1 MWYERDNRLIRE
13 FRFKDFQ
20 EAFTFMTRVAFVAEA
35 LQHHPSWHNA
45 YNYVRIEL
53 NTHDAGHVVTDK
65 DRSLAAAIDELLK

>member
-1 MWYERDNRLIRE
+1 MWYERENRLIRE

-35 LQHHPSWHNA
+35 HQHHPSWYNV